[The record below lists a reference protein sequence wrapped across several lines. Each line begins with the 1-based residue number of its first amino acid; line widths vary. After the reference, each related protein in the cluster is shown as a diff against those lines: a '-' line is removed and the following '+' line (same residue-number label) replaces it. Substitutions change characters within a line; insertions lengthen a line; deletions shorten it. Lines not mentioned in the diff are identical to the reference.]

1 MVTEM
6 FIYEAMEL
14 NIDDKEMISFVGGGG
29 KTTTIFQLAK
39 EFIFLGKK
47 VLIST
52 TTKIGVPL
60 KDEYDY
66 LFLKDIDHNFNPQN
80 STITILGEVIK
91 DKKLI
96 GISPEKSDE
105 IFGRNIFDIILIEA
119 DGANRKAIKAPAS
132 HEPVVPISSTK
143 TIGVIGLDSL
153 GKSIDKNRVH
163 RAEILSAIVGKAL
176 LDIIDEETIIKLV
189 LDENGLFKNT
199 YGNKILLLNKA
210 NDEIRI
216 FRAIKIRKIL
226 KNNGFKDVIISNIKK
241 KEFY

>member
-1 MVTEM
+1 ML
-6 FIYEAMEL
+6 IYEAIEL
-14 NIDDKEMISFVGGGG
+14 NIDEKEMISFVGGGG

-39 EFIFLGKK
+39 ELIFLGKK

-80 STITILGEVIK
+80 STITILGEEIK
-91 DKKLI
+91 GKKLI
-96 GISPEKSDE
+96 GISPERLDE
-105 IFGRNIFDIILIEA
+105 IFTRNIFDIILIEA
-119 DGANRKAIKAPAS
+119 DGANRKTIKAPAN

-153 GKSIDKNRVH
+153 GKSIDKNNVH
-163 RAEILSAIVGKAL
+163 RAEILSAISEKAL

-189 LDENGLFKNT
+189 LDKNGLFKNT

-210 NDEIRI
+210 DDEI
-216 FRAIKIRKIL
+216 KIL
-226 KNNGFKDVIISNIKK
+226 RGTKIKKVLKDNGFKDVIISNIKK
-241 KEFY
+241 RNFSR